1 MCRIHVAFLSHLHA
15 LIKLKLYDFKTLEGD
30 TETCGEPRMPP
41 PSDKKLPRE
50 DVRKEPR

>member
-1 MCRIHVAFLSHLHA
+1 MCRIHVVFLSHLHA

-30 TETCGEPRMPP
+30 TKTRGEPPP
-41 PSDKKLPRE
+41 GDKKLPRE